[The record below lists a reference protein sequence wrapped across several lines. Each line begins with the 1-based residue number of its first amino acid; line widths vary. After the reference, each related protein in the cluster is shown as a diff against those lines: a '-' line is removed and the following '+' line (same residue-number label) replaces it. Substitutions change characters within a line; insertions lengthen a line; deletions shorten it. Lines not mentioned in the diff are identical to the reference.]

1 MLPRLCSGVNTYT
14 PSRINNSNQESLRE
28 ISRAVPGLCP
38 TPIGYGP
45 LSSSSGYFFL
55 CTFHNLSSS
64 TNPKAQAAELAKLH
78 SYTSPNGKYGFHVPT
93 CCGSTKMPND
103 WESSWTQFFA
113 KYRLRAILEDDRRNN
128 GADPEMDELGR
139 QCVEQVVARL
149 LGALESNG
157 TSIKPVLVHGDLY
170 THPTKVS

>member
-103 WESSWTQFFA
+103 WESSWSQFFEKTA
-113 KYRLRAILEDDRRNN
+113 FGRSWKTTGETTVPTLRWTSSADNASSKLSHVYWEHLNRMAI
-128 GADPEMDELGR
+128 ASS
-139 QCVEQVVARL
+139 Q
-149 LGALESNG
+149 
-157 TSIKPVLVHGDLY
+157 Y
-170 THPTKVS
+170 